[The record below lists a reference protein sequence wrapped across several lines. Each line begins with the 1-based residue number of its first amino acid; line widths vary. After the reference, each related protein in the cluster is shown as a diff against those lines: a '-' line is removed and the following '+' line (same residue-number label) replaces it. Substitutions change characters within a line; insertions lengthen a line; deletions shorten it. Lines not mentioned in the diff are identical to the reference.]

1 MIDPA
6 YQLQLRELHGQNR
19 FDRGRKTY
27 GIVKDF
33 PGHYSDY
40 RIAQRAEEMMAK
52 ESKNAKPVEA
62 PKVEA
67 IAKKRMSFK
76 EKHEFEN
83 IEKEIAKLHEEQV
96 IITEKMMHTTIYDEI
111 QYLSNRSTE
120 IISLIEEKEM
130 RWLELSEMTI

>member
-1 MIDPA
+1 MDK
-6 YQLQLRELHGQNR
+6 LVDHLFVFEG
-19 FDRGRKTY
+19 D

-40 RIAQRAEEMMAK
+40 RIAQRAEEMIAK

-62 PKVEA
+62 PKVDA

-83 IEKEIAKLHEEQV
+83 IEKEIAKLHEEQA

-111 QYLSNRSTE
+111 QYLSPDKKQYNG
-120 IISLIEEKEM
+120 
-130 RWLELSEMTI
+130 TIQKR